1 MRVGAIWLC
10 ATASLVAVGSVAQ
23 AAGNP
28 TWPTLADPPGK
39 VTGDGKNDAAVVIA
53 VEDYAF
59 LPDVVGAVANANAWD
74 TWLEQTRKVPGE
86 RIRVLRNREATN
98 TKIKNALTGAA
109 KDVGRGGTLWV
120 VFIGH
125 GAPSQDGKDG
135 VLVGV
140 DAQQDP
146 VDFYSR
152 SVRRGEVLD
161 LLTPAQA
168 KGANPVLV
176 LDACFSGR
184 AVGGGSLL
192 PGAQIAVPASLATV
206 GQATVL
212 SAGAASEI
220 AGPLPGPADQMRPGF
235 SYLVLGALR
244 GWADGIA
251 GDPADGTVT
260 IPEVLTYA
268 RRALRKFDPSREQ
281 RPECVPAARCEAN
294 LARSAGERGP
304 DFAALAGVVAPPPGG
319 SGGTGAMADF
329 VREQQAAERVKQA
342 AEEQLRRA
350 QEAADRD
357 KQAAEER
364 LRRAQEAARAV
375 VSQRVEVEWAPV
387 SAALPT
393 LGKDSA
399 AAVLKKFLAEFES
412 EPLAVGNSRIDQARA
427 ELSKRTAAPGYV
439 RINPGRFTMGS
450 PTSEALRSGN
460 ETQHEVVLTRVA
472 QKVAARAALGARAT
486 DNETQHEV
494 VLTRAFLMKTTEVTQ
509 AEWRAVMGNNPS
521 RQADCPNCPVENVS
535 WDDAVGYLNKLS
547 AREGLE
553 ACYGSGGKFEGLDC
567 TGYRLPTEAEWEY
580 AARAGTSGPQ
590 HGSLD
595 AVAWYEGNSD
605 GQSHPVGTRSKNAW
619 GLYDMMGNVWE
630 WTGDRYSEY
639 PSGKVTDPTGKVTD
653 PTGPPSGVY
662 RVGRG
667 GSWSYVAQ
675 NARSAFRSYLAPG
688 SRFDDLGF
696 RAVRTAR

>member
-10 ATASLVAVGSVAQ
+10 VTASLVAVGSVAQ

-294 LARSAGERGP
+294 LASSAGERGP

-364 LRRAQEAARAV
+364 LRRAQEAERAV
-375 VSQRVEVEWAPV
+375 VSQRAEVEWAPV

-427 ELSKRTAAPGYV
+427 ELSKRTAPPGYIQ
-439 RINPGRFTMGS
+439 INPGRFTMGS
-450 PTSEALRSGN
+450 PTSEALRSG
-460 ETQHEVVLTRVA
+460 
-472 QKVAARAALGARAT
+472 
-486 DNETQHEV
+486 DETQHEV

-580 AARAGTSGPQ
+580 AARAGTSGPR

-630 WTGDRYSEY
+630 WTGDRYREY
-639 PSGKVTDPTGKVTD
+639 PSGKVTDPA
-653 PTGPPSGVY
+653 GPPSGGY
-662 RVGRG
+662 RVYRG
-667 GSWSYVAQ
+667 GSWSSFAQ
-675 NARSAFRSYLAPG
+675 NARSAYRNDYAPG
-688 SRFDDLGF
+688 ARDDDLGF

>member
-10 ATASLVAVGSVAQ
+10 VTASLVAVGSVAQ

-281 RPECVPAARCEAN
+281 SPECVPAARCEAN

-450 PTSEALRSGN
+450 PTSEALRSG
-460 ETQHEVVLTRVA
+460 
-472 QKVAARAALGARAT
+472 
-486 DNETQHEV
+486 DETQHEV

-509 AEWRAVMGNNPS
+509 AEWSSVMGTNPS
-521 RQADCPNCPVENVS
+521 AHSGCSNCPVEQVS
-535 WDDAVGYLNKLS
+535 WDDAVEYLNELS
-547 AREGLE
+547 SRDGLQ
-553 ACYGSGGKFEGLDC
+553 ACYSGDGIFSGLDC

-580 AARAGTSGPQ
+580 AARATTRGP
-590 HGSLD
+590 GYGDLD
-595 AVAWYEGNSD
+595 EVAWYDENS
-605 GQSHPVGTRSKNAW
+605 GFETHPTGTKAKNAW
-619 GLYDMMGNVWE
+619 GLYDMIGNVWE
-630 WTGDRYSEY
+630 WTGDWYSEY
-639 PSGKVTDPTGKVTD
+639 PSGKVTDPA
-653 PTGPPSGVY
+653 GPPSGDY
-662 RVGRG
+662 RVYRG
-667 GSWSYVAQ
+667 GSWLYDAQ
-675 NARSAFRSYLAPG
+675 FARSAYRYYDAPG
-688 SRFDDLGF
+688 YRFDDLGF
-696 RAVRTAR
+696 RAVRTVR